1 MSEATRQLFHHE
13 FLDPKGATY
22 QGRKEDGRKETS
34 SSPAPIIG
42 SVPFTAASD
51 RMEPFISWTS
61 TTRLAVHN
69 DTRGPA
75 HGARNA
81 ATRPDRDTISPASIG
96 FSTRRRSRFQPF
108 KLDSRDPVG
117 LVKMLDHPNGWTRS
131 TANRLLNETQPVA
144 AVKPAH
150 CSAQEPILQVLPHS
164 CALQPE
170 QPG

>member
-1 MSEATRQLFHHE
+1 MHE
-13 FLDPKGATY
+13 FLDPKVATY
-22 QGRKEDGRKETS
+22 QGRKEDGRKETEFIAS
-34 SSPAPIIG
+34 TDYW
-42 SVPFTAASD
+42 VPSHSQPRRTGWSHLSRGLLQPD
-51 RMEPFISWTS
+51 CI
-61 TTRLAVHN
+61 HN

-81 ATRPDRDTISPASIG
+81 ATRPDRDHHFTRIYRIQHKEAKPLPA
-96 FSTRRRSRFQPF
+96 F

-144 AVKPAH
+144 AVKPLTALLK
-150 CSAQEPILQVLPHS
+150 SPSSKFLPHS